1 MKNKT
6 LRIPAPKLALK
17 IVGYIN
23 LIPAKRGKRVTF
35 HASTV
40 KTRRKTIVQK
50 FASKLKLKAFQLLQ
64 KVGANLR
71 KMVGITIDATRGVY
85 TQMQINVQKAKNMLK
100 LASLRHYDTVQRF
113 PLMVQFYKAI
123 QDVKMFRL
131 SLPFAIRINLF

>member
-1 MKNKT
+1 MKNET
-6 LRIPAPKLALK
+6 LRIQAPKLALTV
-17 IVGYIN
+17 VGYIN
-23 LIPAKRGKRVTF
+23 LIPTKRGKRVTF

-40 KTRRKTIVQK
+40 KTKRKTIVQR

-71 KMVGITIDATRGVY
+71 KMVGITIDATKAVY
-85 TQMQINVQKAKNMLK
+85 TQMQINVQKAKNLLK
-100 LASLRHYDTVQRF
+100 LASLRHYTTVERF
-113 PLMVQFYKAI
+113 PLMVQFYKAL

>member
-1 MKNKT
+1 MKNET
-6 LRIPAPKLALK
+6 LRIQAPKLAIK

-23 LIPAKRGKRVTF
+23 LIPTKRGKRTTF

-40 KTRRKTIVQK
+40 KTRRKTIVQR
-50 FASKLKLKAFQLLQ
+50 FASKLKLRAFQLLQ

-71 KMVGITIDATRGVY
+71 KMVGITIDATRAVY
-85 TQMQINVQKAKNMLK
+85 TQMQINVQKAKNLLK
-100 LASLRHYDTVQRF
+100 LASLRHYTTVERF
-113 PLMVQFYKAI
+113 PLMVQFYKAL

>member
-1 MKNKT
+1 MKNET
-6 LRIPAPKLALK
+6 LRITAPKIALK
-17 IVGYIN
+17 VVGYIN
-23 LIPAKRGKRVTF
+23 LIPTKRGKRVTF
-35 HASTV
+35 HASIV
-40 KTRRKTIVQK
+40 KTKRKTIVQK
-50 FASKLKLKAFQLLQ
+50 FASKLKLRAFQLLQ

-85 TQMQINVQKAKNMLK
+85 AQMQINVQKAKNMLK